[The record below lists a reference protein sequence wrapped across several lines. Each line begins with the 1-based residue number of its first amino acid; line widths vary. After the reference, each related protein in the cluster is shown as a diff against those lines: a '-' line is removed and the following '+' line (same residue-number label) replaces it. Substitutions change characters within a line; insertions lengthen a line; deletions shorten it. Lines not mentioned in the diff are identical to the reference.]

1 MGRNQIFI
9 LNERKQREHLKERFL
24 ECLGAHR
31 KRGATAAATQEV
43 VRALT
48 QQGVSRMT
56 LVAWALQAGGYTKA
70 YASNLISRI
79 MRAIGLRARQ
89 KGAGRKPSP
98 EVLELLAHA
107 QAKYGERFLNV
118 LRAAWR
124 AGKDQAAVRAM
135 SPVTPSDLA
144 TETRVVPSLGGD
156 RAYNGSVLSGLV
168 NRRPSTGSSSIT
180 SQEPF
185 STRMAPQPNN

>member
-24 ECLGAHR
+24 ECLSAHR
-31 KRGATAAATQEV
+31 KRGAIAAATQEV
-43 VRALT
+43 VKALI
-48 QQGVSRMT
+48 QQGVSRKT

-156 RAYNGSVLSGLV
+156 QAYNGSVLSGV
-168 NRRPSTGSSSIT
+168 EKQPSTGSSSIT